1 MTAALGSPSD
11 GDVIDLKVMMRLGAF
26 NVLVCDQNCNMAD
39 IKIQGADVDRTSGPI
54 TELIGYTMLSLY
66 RYTFIW
72 LSSRAFTR
80 DFSQG
85 LYMMKVPKIIFG
97 GCLSVLCLCGL
108 LFTFSEMMLAS
119 DQHFILLCRF
129 QWISP
134 DARAPNPHLCPP
146 PGFHRH

>member
-66 RYTFIW
+66 RYIFI
-72 LSSRAFTR
+72 
-80 DFSQG
+80 
-85 LYMMKVPKIIFG
+85 
-97 GCLSVLCLCGL
+97 
-108 LFTFSEMMLAS
+108 
-119 DQHFILLCRF
+119 
-129 QWISP
+129 
-134 DARAPNPHLCPP
+134 
-146 PGFHRH
+146 